1 VSKVAKRERAS
12 GQPHAGTHFEAYSSD
27 GQPRD
32 DSATRTASRL
42 RGRPRDRARRSR
54 HTHRM
59 GNYAVTTSHRN
70 PLATQVTVWRGNAS
84 RRKLREASASSMGI
98 RAVRSRSSC
107 GQPYEGIGFTP
118 GSAQWGRGRRSGNR
132 AANEG
137 STARATCVM
146 GRASMFRATGASMLA
161 SEHRRP
167 VQLGLLHRS
176 GNRVARWLCCS
187 GAPYGWA
194 ASTSGKPDE
203 EAAR

>member
-1 VSKVAKRERAS
+1 MSEVAKREQAR

-32 DSATRTASRL
+32 VSATRTASRL
-42 RGRPRDRARRSR
+42 RGRPRERARRSR

-70 PLATQVTVWRGNAS
+70 PLVTEVTLWRGNAS

-107 GQPYEGIGFTP
+107 GQPHEGIGFTS
-118 GSAQWGRGRRSGNR
+118 GSAQWGRARCVGNC
-132 AANEG
+132 AATVG
-137 STARATCVM
+137 STARATCAM
-146 GRASMFRATGASMLA
+146 GRASMFRATAASMLA
-161 SEHRRP
+161 PAYRRP
-167 VQLGLLHRS
+167 VQPGLLHRS

-187 GAPYGWA
+187 GAP
-194 ASTSGKPDE
+194 
-203 EAAR
+203 